1 VRTLRP
7 LLFAAV
13 AVAVTVPPAAAVRAP
28 ASDAARATAVPPP
41 APLPAV
47 PAAAE
52 PPPRPEPSRPEPP
65 RPEPPRA
72 EEAAPA
78 APGRADGE
86 AAPAGPGRADGEAA
100 PAAPGEAAVEAPA
113 AGEGAGP
120 SAAPGE
126 AAPVTPALPADARP
140 PEATPAATTQW
151 VFARDRAGARAA
163 AWIAPAG
170 PEGRISLRCVTAP
183 RARTVSAEGVVAA
196 PATPGFVDLVV
207 DAGVFFADG
216 RPGALRSAP
225 FRISELRIAI
235 DGAIRRSF
243 NARYVRDRDHYV
255 TSIALDDP
263 FLEGLMAG
271 YTLWVDEPLAEGRV
285 RTTLAGS
292 RDAVTSLIDACP

>member
-1 VRTLRP
+1 PRP
-7 LLFAAV
+7 GED
-13 AVAVTVPPAAAVRAP
+13 PAA
-28 ASDAARATAVPPP
+28 D
-41 APLPAV
+41 
-47 PAAAE
+47 
-52 PPPRPEPSRPEPP
+52 
-65 RPEPPRA
+65 
-72 EEAAPA
+72 
-78 APGRADGE
+78 
-86 AAPAGPGRADGEAA
+86 
-100 PAAPGEAAVEAPA
+100 
-113 AGEGAGP
+113 
-120 SAAPGE
+120 
-126 AAPVTPALPADARP
+126 
-140 PEATPAATTQW
+140 ATTQW
-151 VFARDRAGARAA
+151 VFARDAAAARAA

-183 RARTVSAEGVVAA
+183 RARTVPAAAEGVVAA

-225 FRISELRIAI
+225 FRISELRIVI